1 MNFLP
6 AVLLWRHDE
15 VVVWLERQKR
25 NSVTIDQSPKDDDAR
40 QEEAPAFFAERSR

>member
-1 MNFLP
+1 VSIYAAASARFDRVLLVMNFLP

-25 NSVTIDQSPKDDDAR
+25 N
-40 QEEAPAFFAERSR
+40 